1 MVMYF
6 ATLEKMLEVDLS
18 VDGSM
23 LDCIGTFAVKKSET
37 RLQNLTMKT
46 GFDSRH
52 TISSAEYQRFDS
64 ERVQVSPILMMVRW
78 RRIRFWGIFVFPPMV
93 ANQKGTA
100 DKPQEQTNYGNTI
113 REKIQEEG
121 RLYNPHDH
129 QEWQDGS
136 KQNHYEANQDNYL
149 STQRFHLYNQH
160 NTVWLGSGL
169 YSAGSCT
176 SHKPWIIL
184 EQRGWKRH
192 PDGGLTRL
200 GGSPGGTSL

>member
-1 MVMYF
+1 
-6 ATLEKMLEVDLS
+6 
-18 VDGSM
+18 
-23 LDCIGTFAVKKSET
+23 
-37 RLQNLTMKT
+37 
-46 GFDSRH
+46 
-52 TISSAEYQRFDS
+52 
-64 ERVQVSPILMMVRW
+64 
-78 RRIRFWGIFVFPPMV
+78 MV

-160 NTVWLGSGL
+160 NTV
-169 YSAGSCT
+169 
-176 SHKPWIIL
+176 
-184 EQRGWKRH
+184 
-192 PDGGLTRL
+192 
-200 GGSPGGTSL
+200 